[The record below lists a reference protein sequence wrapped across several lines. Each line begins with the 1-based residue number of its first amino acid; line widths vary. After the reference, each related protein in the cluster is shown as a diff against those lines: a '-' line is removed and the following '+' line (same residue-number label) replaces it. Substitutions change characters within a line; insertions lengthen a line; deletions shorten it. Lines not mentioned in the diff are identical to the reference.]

1 LNTPIKI
8 IFKESLLSE
17 DNLSQFE
24 KEKSNYLQIKI
35 ENEK

>member
-1 LNTPIKI
+1 LNNPIKI

-17 DNLSQFE
+17 DNLSQLE
-24 KEKSNYLQIKI
+24 KEKSNYLQIEI

>member
-1 LNTPIKI
+1 MNSPIKI

-17 DNLSQFE
+17 DNLSRLE
-24 KEKSNYLQIKI
+24 KEKSNYLLIEI